1 MNLKQRTNQ
10 LEEALALHRALR
22 HDEAEK
28 IYARVRAAYPRN
40 FDAWF
45 LSGAM
50 AFQRGGHLE
59 KAAELLEKARK
70 IKPDSIECRMF
81 LGMALAD
88 LGRFAEAEP
97 HLLRALKKAPHQ
109 AEAWENLARCLR
121 ATGQAKE
128 AVAALEKFVSL
139 QPENAAAHEQLGEVT
154 ALVMGFPAAEPHF
167 RKATEID
174 PSMAVA
180 WSNLGL
186 SLIEQSGRVG
196 EGMECFDK
204 ALQADPFLT
213 SASSARALGLMR
225 LYKTEESLDL
235 HNSILWLEPQ
245 NARALSSRNMLLNY
259 LSGQDRQ
266 AVFESHKEFGSQFPT
281 DEFQVFFNPPEPE
294 KKLRVG
300 FVSPDLRHHSVAFFL
315 KPILAHLDP
324 ERVET
329 ILYHCHHTE
338 DSTSAELRALAKKWT
353 NLNGLDDEVA
363 LEAIRKD
370 APDILIDLAGHSSM
384 NRLPLFAK
392 NLAPVQM
399 TYLGYPNTTG
409 LPAIRYRLVDEMTDP
424 PSEADNL
431 ATEKLLRFSTCA
443 WAYEPPAD
451 APEPAITDAAAPI
464 TFGSF
469 NNFLKVTSETL
480 AIWVQILEQV
490 PGSRLLIKSPYL
502 EDGDVQASVREKLAA
517 SGIPDDRVELLGFFD
532 SPKDHLAAYSRVD
545 VALDTFPYNGT
556 TTTCEALWMGVPVV
570 SLAGESH
577 ASRVGL
583 SLLTAVGHAD
593 WVTLTPKAYVEKAA
607 ALAQNRAFLCQ
618 LRESLRSKV
627 AASILF
633 DHAGQAARFE
643 TALRQ
648 AWSEWCRSL
657 KS

>member
-1 MNLKQRTNQ
+1 MNQKQRTNQ
-10 LEEALALHRALR
+10 LEEALALHRAFR

-28 IYARVRAAYPRN
+28 IYARVRAAYPRD

-59 KAAELLEKARK
+59 KAVELLEKARK
-70 IKPDSIECRMF
+70 LKPDSIECRLF

-88 LGRFAEAEP
+88 LGRYAEGEP
-97 HLLRALKKAPHQ
+97 HLSQALKKAPHQ
-109 AEAWENLARCLR
+109 AQAWENLARCQR
-121 ATGQAKE
+121 ATGQPKE
-128 AVAALEKFVSL
+128 ALIALEKFVSL
-139 QPENAAAHEQLGEVT
+139 QPANAAAHEQLGEVT
-154 ALVMGFPAAEPHF
+154 ALVMGFPAAAQHF

-204 ALQADPFLT
+204 ALQSDPFLT
-213 SASSARALGLMR
+213 SASAARALGLMR

-235 HNSILWLEPQ
+235 HNSILWMEPQ
-245 NARALSSRNMLLNY
+245 NARALSARNMLLNY
-259 LSGQDRQ
+259 LPAQNRESI
-266 AVFESHKEFGSQFPT
+266 FESHKEFGAQFPT

-300 FVSPDLRHHSVAFFL
+300 FVSPDFRNHSVAFFL
-315 KPILAHLDP
+315 KPILAHLDS

-353 NLNGLDDEVA
+353 NLNGLDDEIA
-363 LEAIRKD
+363 LEIIRKD

-384 NRLPLFAK
+384 NRLTLFAK
-392 NLAPVQM
+392 NPAPVLI

-409 LPAIRYRLVDEMTDP
+409 LPAIAYRLVDSITDP
-424 PSEADNL
+424 EGEADAF
-431 ATEKLLRFSTCA
+431 ATEKLLRFSDCA
-443 WAYEPPAD
+443 WAYEPAAN
-451 APEPAITDAAAPI
+451 APEPAMPDAAAPI

-480 AIWVQILEQV
+480 SAWARILERV
-490 PGSRLLIKSPYL
+490 NGSRLLIKSPYL
-502 EDGDVQASVREKLAA
+502 EDSDVQASVREKLAKA
-517 SGIPDDRVELLGFFD
+517 GIPDDRVELLGFFD
-532 SPKDHLAAYSRVD
+532 KSHDHLSAYSRVD

-556 TTTCEALWMGVPVV
+556 TTTCEALWMGTPVV
-570 SLAGESH
+570 SLAGDRH

-583 SLLTAVGHAD
+583 SLLSAVGHAD
-593 WVTLTPKAYVEKAA
+593 WAVKNIDSYIEKAV
-607 ALAQNRAFLCQ
+607 ALAVDRP
-618 LRESLRSKV
+618 LRESFRHSLREVVSKSQLL
-627 AASILF
+627 AHSA
-633 DHAGQAARFE
+633 QAAQFE
-643 TALRQ
+643 SALRE
-648 AWSEWCRSL
+648 AWREWCSRSA
-657 KS
+657 

>member
-1 MNLKQRTNQ
+1 MNQKQRTNL
-10 LEEALALHRALR
+10 LEEALALHRALQ
-22 HDEAEK
+22 HDEAER
-28 IYARVRAAYPRN
+28 IYTRVRAECPRD

-70 IKPDSIECRMF
+70 LKPDSIECRMF

-88 LGRFAEAEP
+88 LARFEEAEP
-97 HLLRALKKAPHQ
+97 HLIRALKKAPHQ

-139 QPENAAAHEQLGEVT
+139 QPANAAAYEQLGEVT

-225 LYKTEESLDL
+225 LYKSEEALDL
-235 HNSILWLEPQ
+235 HNSILWMEPQ
-245 NARALSSRNMLLNY
+245 NARVLSARNMLLNY
-259 LSGQDRQ
+259 LPRQDRQ
-266 AVFESHKEFGSQFPT
+266 SVFEAHKEFGAQFPT
-281 DEFQVFFNPPEPE
+281 DEFQIFFNPPEPE

-300 FVSPDLRHHSVAFFL
+300 FVSPDFRYHSVAFFL
-315 KPILAHLDP
+315 MPILANFDP

-384 NRLPLFAK
+384 NRLTLFAK
-392 NLAPVQM
+392 SPAPVLM

-409 LPAIRYRLVDEMTDP
+409 LPAIGYRLVDGITDP
-424 PSEADNL
+424 EEEADAF
-431 ATEKLLRFSTCA
+431 ATEKLVRFSSCA
-443 WAYEPPAD
+443 WAYEPPAN
-451 APEPAITDAAAPI
+451 APEPTMPDAAAPI

-545 VALDTFPYNGT
+545 VALDTFPFNGT

-570 SLAGESH
+570 SLVGEYH

-583 SLLTAVGHAD
+583 SLLTAFGHAD
-593 WVTLTPKAYVEKAA
+593 WAVPIPDTYIEKAIS
-607 ALAQNRAFLCQ
+607 LAQDRP
-618 LRESLRSKV
+618 LRETLRQTLRKDVLNSTLLNH
-627 AASILF
+627 AS
-633 DHAGQAARFE
+633 QAARFE
-643 TALRQ
+643 DALRQ
-648 AWSEWCRSL
+648 AWGEWCVH
-657 KS
+657 KY